1 MGNAQSRSG
10 EPVGLFCGLAVLDV
24 VQLVD
29 EPPGPDEKT
38 TALDQVVA
46 AGGPATNAA
55 VTFAALGGRALLAAP
70 VGKGPLAALV
80 RADLAAQG
88 VELID
93 CTASA
98 SGSRPAASPTRP
110 RDRRPV
116 GGSGRA
122 GGVGGGSAPAAGG
135 APGAL
140 SVSSCIVSAGTGQ
153 RSVVSTNARLPVDP
167 APLVGFGRA
176 VAAGRAP
183 APDVVLVDGHNPALA
198 RVALNMAEA
207 TGARRVMDAGS
218 WKDDAADLLGRCD
231 VVAASA
237 RFRPPGAADRP
248 DEVAAWLL
256 GRGVPAVV
264 ITRGQQGA
272 LWWRAGATGSAG
284 PADNAGDG
292 APTGSTGSTGA
303 PVAHGSVEA
312 PAVAVVDTLGAGDA
326 FHGALAYVLATGAGG
341 PAGGEAGEPCSY
353 EPGPGARTAVENG
366 EHVEDVESR
375 ARSGPKTV
383 ALGVALGAG
392 ALEAAV
398 RRACRIAAVST
409 TTLGTRAWL
418 DHVRTT
424 TSA

>member
-383 ALGVALGAG
+383 ALGAG